1 MKKQIIAVMY
11 FAATIVY
18 TESRAEDSA
27 LQSTAKKYV
36 NKEKPFNNKKVITY
50 RFVADF
56 GESRTTTGKSNEIE
70 TIKDDSYNSIETSLT
85 YIRSK
90 KDKSEATFI
99 GNQGSGDVT
108 VIDGNDC
115 ISFLELVPAGYFQQ
129 LIVTNIWNK
138 NKGGFVSVYTRTLAF
153 ELGEKYFVSTTTFN
167 GIAIPWD

>member
-1 MKKQIIAVMY
+1 MRNI
-11 FAATIVY
+11 
-18 TESRAEDSA
+18 SED
-27 LQSTAKKYV
+27 V
-36 NKEKPFNNKKVITY
+36 NKTKPFSNIKVLTY
-50 RFVADF
+50 KFVAEF

-70 TIKDDSYNSIETSLT
+70 TKKDDSFNSIETSLT

-90 KDKSEATFI
+90 KDKSEGTYI

-115 ISFLELVPAGYFQQ
+115 VSFLEIVGAGYCQQ

-138 NKGGFVSVYTRTLAF
+138 NKGAFVAVYTRTVTF
-153 ELGEKYFVSTTTFN
+153 EFGEKYFVSTTTYN

>member
-1 MKKQIIAVMY
+1 MKKQIIAVIY

-50 RFVADF
+50 KFVADF
-56 GESRTTTGKSNEIE
+56 GESRTKTGKSNEIE
-70 TIKDDSYNSIETSLT
+70 TKKDESYNSIETSLT

-115 ISFLELVPAGYFQQ
+115 VSFLEIVGAGYCQQ

-138 NKGGFVSVYTRTLAF
+138 NKGGFVAVYTRTVAF
-153 ELGEKYFVSTTTFN
+153 EFGEKYFVSTTTFN